1 VRMGNLALAPAAVL
15 FPVVFCLTYYLCVGP
30 RRAIA
35 LTLAGGVP
43 LIAIAIWLDT
53 GGSGG
58 TCGTSCLARQD
69 AAPVAWYL
77 ALAWVAGVAA
87 GTAFGAWRDHIERQ
101 VKKSR
106 AAAAQPGA

>member
-1 VRMGNLALAPAAVL
+1 MSNLALAPTAVL
-15 FPVVFCLTYYLCVGP
+15 FPVVFCLTYFLCVGP

-35 LTLAGGVP
+35 LTLVGAVP
-43 LIAIAIWLDT
+43 LVAVAMWLDT

-77 ALAWVAGVAA
+77 ALGWVAAVAA
-87 GTAFGAWRDHIERQ
+87 GTAFGAWRDHVERQ

-106 AAAAQPGA
+106 AASAQPGA